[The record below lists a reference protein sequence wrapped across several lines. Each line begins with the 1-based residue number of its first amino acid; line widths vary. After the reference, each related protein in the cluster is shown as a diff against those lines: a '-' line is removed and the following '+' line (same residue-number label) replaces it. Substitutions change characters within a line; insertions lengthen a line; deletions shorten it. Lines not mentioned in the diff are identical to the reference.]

1 MCFSHLNK
9 IAHISLIIFKVLTL
23 FWTLAHSNDVSLDII
38 DQALSAHVKI
48 LDYSCT
54 QYREAQ
60 KMKWLD
66 RCVDEL
72 KSNSVWVLP
81 ALKQIRE
88 ICCLYQVAYPCLQTI
103 RLIFTIFK
111 YQYQKMIIKFSL
123 VNSFIKELKG
133 AEFTMIL

>member
-1 MCFSHLNK
+1 M
-9 IAHISLIIFKVLTL
+9 TL
-23 FWTLAHSNDVSLDII
+23 FWNLAHSNDVSLDIM

-66 RCVDEL
+66 RCIEEL
-72 KSNSVWVLP
+72 KVSPAWVLP

-88 ICCLYQVAYPCLQTI
+88 ICCLYQEAPTNASHTPRTAPTVMYRHEIINKLQSNHALVILVADNLT
-103 RLIFTIFK
+103 R
-111 YQYQKMIIKFSL
+111 
-123 VNSFIKELKG
+123 
-133 AEFTMIL
+133 